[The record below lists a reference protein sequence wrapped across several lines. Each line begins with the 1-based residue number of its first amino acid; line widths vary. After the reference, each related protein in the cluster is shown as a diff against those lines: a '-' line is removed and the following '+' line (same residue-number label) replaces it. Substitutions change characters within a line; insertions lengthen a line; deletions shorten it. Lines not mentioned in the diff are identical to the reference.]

1 MAISIDWGSRI
12 ITVPQGDLTLISGTL
27 YELDTNWFRLALKDL
42 EDSAEGMVNPDTH
55 RHATEVVISGVTY
68 ARFFELINGY
78 TVTFDPNDP
87 YTVRLSGT
95 NNNIADVMSPGHHH
109 TSLLSANSAGLVV
122 ITGGGVT
129 PPTAQQVADA
139 VWNDTLIQHAS
150 AGSTGEALAAAA
162 VATPDVLDGVVETG
176 TSVREALRLLLASQ
190 VGKLSGADGTE
201 ITIRDINDLVD
212 RIVATVDESGN
223 RLAVVTDA
231 T

>member
-68 ARFFELINGY
+68 ARFFEIINGY

-87 YTVRLSGT
+87 YTIRLSGT

-139 VWNDTLIQHAS
+139 VWNDTLAQHAGS
-150 AGSTGEALAAAA
+150 GSTGEALAAAA
-162 VATPDVLDGVVETG
+162 TILDDPVESG
-176 TSVREALRLLLASQ
+176 TNVREALRLLLASQ
-190 VGKLSGADGTE
+190 VGKLSGADGNT

-223 RLAVVTDA
+223 RLAVTTEA